1 MNLETKTIQA
11 GDKIL
16 TDTRLGKGWVW
27 SDLELCTDWDAA
39 EFRITG
45 NEELLIPDLAVNVS
59 VTGRVIRRDV
69 PNMLGQ
75 PVVRVR
81 ITFVGDDEPDYTCGG
96 WKLATN
102 L

>member
-1 MNLETKTIQA
+1 MNDPNFTIKA

-16 TDTRLGKGWVW
+16 TKSRLDKGWVW
-27 SDLELCTDWDAA
+27 SDLELCTDWDKA

-59 VTGRVIRRDV
+59 VTGRKVRRDV

-75 PVVRVR
+75 PVVRNR
-81 ITFVGDDEPDYTCGG
+81 ITFVGDGEPDYTCGG